1 MRGRGEAGSAL
12 TLGWT
17 AIAAC
22 GLVLVLVLDLTA
34 YLAAAARA
42 QGAADAAALAAAV
55 AADPRS
61 GATDGRT
68 PQDAAARLARAWD
81 VELRRC
87 SCRHGPGSVEVTV
100 AAAVRAVAVTRF
112 AGRTVTATAE
122 ARLVRA
128 PPDRQV
134 SRPG

>member
-1 MRGRGEAGSAL
+1 MRTGEDGSVL
-12 TLGWT
+12 TMGWT

-22 GLVLVLVLDLTA
+22 GLALLLVLDLTA
-34 YLAAAARA
+34 YLAAASRA

-61 GATDGRT
+61 GTLDART
-68 PQDAAARLARAWD
+68 PEQAAARLARAWH

-87 SCRHGPGSVEVTV
+87 SCRPGPHPVEITV
-100 AAAVRAVAVTRF
+100 AAPVRAIAVTRF

-122 ARLVRA
+122 ARLVRDTR
-128 PPDRQV
+128 DRV